1 MRHWQ
6 RHITYLPRSATRL
19 QRATDF
25 LPQRYVIHVATQSL
39 KLEEQDTVHERPDV
53 FPMTI
58 RSECNSKLTVGTEI
72 WKWNASKYN
81 KRVEL
86 HGIEAAQRGAFRN
99 VTSQLI

>member
-1 MRHWQ
+1 MRHLQ
-6 RHITYLPRSATRL
+6 GHIICLPRSAARL
-19 QRATDF
+19 QGGPDF

-39 KLEEQDTVHERPDV
+39 KLEEEDTVHERSDV

-58 RSECNSKLTVGTEI
+58 RSECNSKLTVGTET

-86 HGIEAAQRGAFRN
+86 HRIEKAQRGAFRN
-99 VTSQLI
+99 VTY